1 MDSCDGPRA
10 REFYFATV
18 PIVCFAG
25 GGVFSDRDVDGGIT
39 SSGWLWFPVFCPVPI
54 PALEMCVPWSLGT
67 VRCLTSTLM
76 MS

>member
-1 MDSCDGPRA
+1 MARGP
-10 REFYFATV
+10 ENFTLQLCQLFV
-18 PIVCFAG
+18 LQE

-54 PALEMCVPWSLGT
+54 PALEMCVPWSLGA